1 MKPLIGITPSAV
13 RMSQS
18 GKYGGF
24 CDVVYSQPI
33 ERNGG
38 VPVVLPLTHER
49 KTLNHFLSLCDG
61 FLLSGGGDLAEASG
75 AYGRRLTAAERKTLC
90 AVDATRD
97 EMELHLMRGIVK
109 RDIPVLGI
117 CRGLQVMNVAL
128 GGTLLPDIPNH
139 RNGTHAIKWLSPLFD
154 CRKVNS
160 SHHQSLDRIAPSLT
174 VVARSDDGIVEAALL
189 PTARFCVGVQ
199 FHPERMKSFDE
210 PFTRLVVAARLRAAA
225 R

>member
-24 CDVVYSQPI
+24 CDVVYSRAI
-33 ERNGG
+33 EQAGG
-38 VPVVLPLTHER
+38 VPVMLPLTR
-49 KTLNHFLSLCDG
+49 DRNTLNHFLSLCDG
-61 FLLSGGGDLAEASG
+61 FLLSGGGDPREASG
-75 AYGRRLTAAERKTLC
+75 AYGRRLTAAERKTLF

-97 EMELHLMRGIVK
+97 EMELHLVRGIVK

-117 CRGLQVMNVAL
+117 CRGLQMMNVAL

-139 RNGTHAIKWLSPLFD
+139 RNGMHRIKWSQPLFK
-154 CRKVNS
+154 CRRVNS
-160 SHHQSLDRIAPSLT
+160 SHHQAVGKVAPVLK
-174 VVARSDDGIVEAALL
+174 VVAHSDDGIIEAAVL
-189 PTARFCVGVQ
+189 PAAKFCVGVQ
-199 FHPERMKSFDE
+199 FHPERMESFDE
-210 PFTRLVVAARLRAAA
+210 PFRKLVAAAQARAAT